1 MTTKKICVVTGSRS
15 EFGLLTPLLSWLRSD
30 PGFDLQILVTG
41 MHLSPEF
48 GNTYQEILACGFS
61 INESVDMLISS
72 DTDTAI
78 VKSMGL
84 GLIGYADS
92 FDRLKPDLVIILGDR
107 FEAFAAAT
115 AAYMKKIPIAHL
127 HGGEITAGATDEAL
141 RHSITKMSALH
152 FTSTEEYRKRVL
164 QLGED
169 DERVFNVGAIGLD
182 NIQNLNLLGKEDL
195 ERVLNMSLN
204 VEILLVTFHPVT
216 LENLSSKEQM
226 IELLE
231 ALNFFGK
238 GQIVFTMPN
247 ADADSRIIKDMINQ
261 YVGDPKNRAIAFD
274 NLGQVKYLS
283 LMKYSSVVIGNSS
296 SGIIEAPA
304 FGIPTINIGDRQKGR
319 VSANSVIHIST
330 QRDAITNALNKAFDE
345 KFKEFCRH
353 VENPYG
359 NGHTTEKIASI
370 LKKNIS
376 NIDLKKKFIDRI

>member
-84 GLIGYADS
+84 GMIGYADS

-182 NIQNLNLLGKEDL
+182 NIQSLNLLGKEDL